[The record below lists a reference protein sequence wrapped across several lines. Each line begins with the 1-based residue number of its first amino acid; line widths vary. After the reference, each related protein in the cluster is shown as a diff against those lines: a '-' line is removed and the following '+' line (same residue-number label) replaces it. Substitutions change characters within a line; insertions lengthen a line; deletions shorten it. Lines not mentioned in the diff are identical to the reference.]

1 MDNHKIKTLGKIIVF
16 KFLHGYYLLK
26 KAIGRKE
33 KYPKEIKTILLV
45 ETALMG
51 DVIVATPLIQTIASQ
66 FPDAEI
72 TVVLQDKFK
81 ALLADNPHISRLETI
96 DQINFRTLLRT
107 ILRFRK
113 RNFDLVVSVSPGVR
127 NSLLCLGIG
136 RALICGYLVNY
147 SSNTYYYQDH
157 MVDAIGVQGR
167 WPYDKNE
174 HIVMRA
180 IYAVK
185 PVKRFNIPILPS
197 PQLYLSRQNYEKSI
211 RFLKNENYI
220 KENRVNIVIHP
231 GASKPFRQWPVQR
244 FASMI
249 DTLYKVH
256 NTQVN
261 ITLMGV
267 SSESRIIKRICDH
280 VSKGMPNRLIDMPL
294 TVIMALIRNCD
305 LFIGNDSGPK
315 FIADAFKRPLV
326 ELLGPLLPETVGA
339 LSDESVTFFSK
350 VGCNPCPQVTCENDG
365 LCVKSANVDDVTG
378 AVLHLIQKK
387 SAAGVT

>member
-1 MDNHKIKTLGKIIVF
+1 
-16 KFLHGYYLLK
+16 
-26 KAIGRKE
+26 
-33 KYPKEIKTILLV
+33 
-45 ETALMG
+45 
-51 DVIVATPLIQTIASQ
+51 
-66 FPDAEI
+66 
-72 TVVLQDKFK
+72 
-81 ALLADNPHISRLETI
+81 
-96 DQINFRTLLRT
+96 
-107 ILRFRK
+107 
-113 RNFDLVVSVSPGVR
+113 
-127 NSLLCLGIG
+127 
-136 RALICGYLVNY
+136 
-147 SSNTYYYQDH
+147 
-157 MVDAIGVQGR
+157 
-167 WPYDKNE
+167 
-174 HIVMRA
+174 
-180 IYAVK
+180 
-185 PVKRFNIPILPS
+185 
-197 PQLYLSRQNYEKSI
+197 
-211 RFLKNENYI
+211 
-220 KENRVNIVIHP
+220 
-231 GASKPFRQWPVQR
+231 
-244 FASMI
+244 MI

-350 VGCNPCPQVTCENDG
+350 VGCNPCPQVICENDG
-365 LCVKSANVDDVTG
+365 RCVKSANVDDVTG